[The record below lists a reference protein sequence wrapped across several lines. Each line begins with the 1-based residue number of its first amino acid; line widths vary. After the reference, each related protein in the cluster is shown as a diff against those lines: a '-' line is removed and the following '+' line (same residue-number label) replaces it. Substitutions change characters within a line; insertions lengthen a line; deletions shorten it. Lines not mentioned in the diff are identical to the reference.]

1 MKVRRKMSVKILG
14 DAVTR
19 YQKILETESFR
30 DLAWADELA
39 KKMEDSR
46 LVIAGRPVSPFLR
59 PHLITRKQYDHMVK
73 ASESLTSAIDRMKRL
88 ALATPHLLSRMSLLP
103 AEKMLAQI
111 DPGYSYLAVT
121 SLLDTHIQNGH
132 LHCNQYSA
140 ETPSGVAYG
149 ELLGDLFY
157 ETAPV
162 KEFRKKHKLSKV
174 GGTKF
179 LLQAILRAYKEY
191 GGKKKPNIAI
201 LEFRQPFANFE
212 SSEYQLL
219 AEMFRKQGYA
229 AEVISLEQLEYKN
242 GVLRRGDFE
251 IDLVYRRVRIAEFLV
266 RFDLNHALLRA
277 YRERNVCLVNNFRG
291 EVAQKKA
298 IFDLLT
304 DESVTAHFPVIERKA
319 IREYVPWTR
328 VVANAKTTYQG
339 KVVNLP
345 EFVGVNR
352 ERLVLRPNDQASDL
366 PEVRGWEVDDTQWER
381 SVRRAT
387 ANSYVVQERIQTV
400 HAPFPVRTEAGLDY
414 REMNIEVHPHS
425 FLGKVHGCTTWLST
439 PTASG
444 FSTASGLAPTFV
456 LEGK

>member
-19 YQKILETESFR
+19 YQNILETEAFR
-30 DLAWADELA
+30 DLAWADELNQ
-39 KKMEDSR
+39 KMDDQR
-46 LVIAGRPVSPFLR
+46 LVIAGRPISPFLR

-88 ALATPHLLSRMSLLP
+88 ALATPQLLSRMSLLP

-140 ETPSGVAYG
+140 ETPSGVAYS
-149 ELLGDLFY
+149 ELLADLFY
-157 ETAPV
+157 ETGPV
-162 KEFRKKHKLSKV
+162 KEFRKKHKLGKV

-179 LLQAILRAYKEY
+179 LLQAILRAYKEF

-212 SSEYQLL
+212 SGEYQLL
-219 AEMFRKQGYA
+219 AQLFRKQGYN

-251 IDLVYRRVRIAEFLV
+251 IDLVYRRVRISEFLV

-304 DESVTAHFPVIERKA
+304 DESITAGFPAIERKA
-319 IREYVPWTR
+319 IRECVPWTR
-328 VVANAKTTYQG
+328 VVGHAKSSYRG
-339 KVVNLP
+339 KPIDLL
-345 EFVGVNR
+345 EFVMANR
-352 ERLVLRPNDQASDL
+352 EHLILRPNDQVSDL
-366 PEVRGWEVDDTQWER
+366 PEVSGWKVDHAQWER
-381 SVRRAT
+381 ALRRAT
-387 ANSYVVQERIQTV
+387 ANVYVVQERIESV
-400 HAPFPVRTEAGLDY
+400 HANFPVRTDAGLEY
-414 REMNIEVHPHS
+414 RDMNIEVHPHS
-425 FLGKVHGCTTWLST
+425 FLGKVQGCTTWLSN
-439 PTASG
+439 PAASG

>member
-19 YQKILETESFR
+19 YQNILETESFR

-39 KKMEDSR
+39 KKMDEQR
-46 LVIAGRPVSPFLR
+46 MVIAGRPVSPFLR
-59 PHLITRKQYDHMVK
+59 PHFITRKQYDHMVT
-73 ASESLTSAIDRMKRL
+73 ASESLTSAIDRVKRL
-88 ALATPHLLSRMSLLP
+88 ALATPQLLSRMSLLP

-121 SLLDTHIQNGH
+121 SLLDTHMQNGH
-132 LHCNQYSA
+132 LHFNQYSA

-149 ELLGDLFY
+149 ELLADLFY
-157 ETAPV
+157 EAAPV
-162 KEFRKKHKLSKV
+162 KEFRKKHTLVKV

-179 LLQAILRAYKEY
+179 LLAAILRAYKEY

-212 SSEYQLL
+212 SGEYQLL
-219 AEMFRKQGYA
+219 AQLFRKQGYNT
-229 AEVISLEQLEYKN
+229 EVISLEQLEYKN
-242 GVLRRGDFE
+242 GMLRRGDFE

-304 DESVTAHFPVIERKA
+304 DETVTANFPLIERKA
-319 IREYVPWTR
+319 IREYIPWTR
-328 VVANAKTTYQG
+328 VVGHAKSSFHG
-339 KVVNLP
+339 KPIDLP
-345 EFVGVNR
+345 EFVMSNR
-352 ERLVLRPNDQASDL
+352 ERLILRPNDQTSDL
-366 PEVRGWEVDDTQWER
+366 PEVRGWEVDDARWDR
-381 SVRRAT
+381 ALRRAT
-387 ANSYVVQERIQTV
+387 ANAYVVQERVESV
-400 HAPFPVRTEAGLDY
+400 HAPFPVRTYAGLEY
-414 REMNIEVHPHS
+414 RDMNIEVHPHS

-439 PTASG
+439 PSASG

>member
-1 MKVRRKMSVKILG
+1 MSVKILG

-19 YQKILETESFR
+19 YQKILESEPFQ
-30 DLAWADELA
+30 DLSWADELT
-39 KKMEDSR
+39 KKMGDQR
-46 LVIAGRPVSPFLR
+46 LVVAGRPVSPFLR

-73 ASESLTSAIDRMKRL
+73 ASESLTSAIDRVKRL
-88 ALATPHLLSRMSLLP
+88 ALSTPQLLSRMSLLP

-132 LHCNQYSA
+132 LHFNEYSA

-157 ETAPV
+157 EAGPV
-162 KEFRKKHKLSKV
+162 KEFRKKHALSKV

-179 LLQAILRAYKEY
+179 LLQAILRAYKEF

-212 SSEYQLL
+212 SGEYQLL
-219 AEMFRKQGYA
+219 AELFRKQGYN

-242 GVLRRGDFE
+242 GILRRGDFE
-251 IDLVYRRVRIAEFLV
+251 IDLVYRRVSISEFLV

-277 YRERNVCLVNNFRG
+277 YRERNVCLVNNFRS

-304 DESVTAHFPVIERKA
+304 DESVTANFPAVERKA
-319 IREYVPWTR
+319 IREFVPWTR
-328 VVANAKTTYQG
+328 VVANAKTTSQQG
-339 KVVNLP
+339 KVVDLP
-345 EFVGVNR
+345 DFVGVNR
-352 ERLVLRPNDQASDL
+352 ERLILRPNDQQSDL
-366 PEVRGWEVDDTQWER
+366 PEVRGWEVDDAHWDR
-381 SVRRAT
+381 AVRRAT
-387 ANSYVVQERIQTV
+387 ANSYVVQERVEAV
-400 HAPFPVRTEAGLDY
+400 HAEFPVRTDSGLDY
-414 REMNIEVHPHS
+414 RDMNIEVHPHS

-439 PTASG
+439 PSANG
-444 FSTASGLAPTFV
+444 FSTASGLTPTFV

>member
-19 YQKILETESFR
+19 YQKLLETESFR

-46 LVIAGRPVSPFLR
+46 LVIAGRPVTPFLR
-59 PHLITRKQYDHMVK
+59 PHLITRKQYDHMVS
-73 ASESLTSAIDRMKRL
+73 ASESLTSAIDRVKRL
-88 ALATPHLLSRMSLLP
+88 ALASPQLLSRMSLLP

-132 LHCNQYSA
+132 LHFNQYSA

-157 ETAPV
+157 EVAPV
-162 KEFRKKHKLSKV
+162 KEFRKNHKLAKV

-179 LLQAILRAYKEY
+179 LLQAILKAYKEF
-191 GGKKKPNIAI
+191 GGKKKPNLAI

-219 AEMFRKQGYA
+219 AELFRKQGYN

-242 GVLRRGDFE
+242 GVLRRGDFT
-251 IDLVYRRVRIAEFLV
+251 IDLVYRRVRVSEFLV
-266 RFDLNHALLRA
+266 RFDLNHPLLRA
-277 YRERNVCLVNNFRG
+277 YRERNVCLVNSFRG

-304 DESVTAHFPVIERKA
+304 DETVTASFPLVERKA
-319 IREYVPWTR
+319 IRECIPWTR
-328 VVANAKTTYQG
+328 VMANTKTTRQG
-339 KVVNLP
+339 KLIDLP
-345 EFVGVNR
+345 EFVAANR
-352 ERLVLRPNDQASDL
+352 SQLILRPNDQASDL
-366 PEVRGWEVDDTQWER
+366 PEVRGWEVDEAQWER
-381 SVRRAT
+381 AMRRAVSST
-387 ANSYVVQERIQTV
+387 YVVQERV
-400 HAPFPVRTEAGLDY
+400 EPVNAAFPVRTESGLNY
-414 REMNIEVHPHS
+414 RDMNIEVHPHS

-439 PTASG
+439 PSAKG
-444 FSTASGLAPTFV
+444 FSTASGLAPTFI
-456 LEGK
+456 LESK

>member
-59 PHLITRKQYDHMVK
+59 PHLITRKQYDHMVS
-73 ASESLTSAIDRMKRL
+73 ASESLTSAIDRVKRL
-88 ALATPHLLSRMSLLP
+88 ALASPQLLSRMSLLP

-132 LHCNQYSA
+132 LHFNQYSA

-149 ELLGDLFY
+149 ELLADLFY

-162 KEFRKKHKLSKV
+162 KEFRQKHKLAKV

-179 LLQAILRAYKEY
+179 LLQAILKAYKEY

-219 AEMFRKQGYA
+219 AELFRKQGYN

-251 IDLVYRRVRIAEFLV
+251 IDLVYRRVRISEFLV

-277 YRERNVCLVNNFRG
+277 YRERNVCLVNSFRG

-304 DESVTAHFPVIERKA
+304 DETVTASFPLVERKA
-319 IREYVPWTR
+319 IRECIPWTR
-328 VVANAKTTYQG
+328 VMANTKTTRQG
-339 KVVNLP
+339 KTVDLP
-345 EFVGVNR
+345 EFVAANR
-352 ERLVLRPNDQASDL
+352 DRLVLRPNDQASDL
-366 PEVRGWEVDDTQWER
+366 PEVRGWEVDDAQWDR
-381 SVRRAT
+381 AMRRAVS
-387 ANSYVVQERIQTV
+387 NSYVVQERVESV
-400 HAPFPVRTEAGLDY
+400 HASFPVRTYAGLDY

-425 FLGKVHGCTTWLST
+425 FLGKVQGCTTWLST
-439 PTASG
+439 PSANG
-444 FSTASGLAPTFV
+444 FSTASGLAPTFI

>member
-19 YQKILETESFR
+19 YQNILETESFR

-39 KKMEDSR
+39 KKMDEQR
-46 LVIAGRPVSPFLR
+46 MVIAGRPVSPFLR
-59 PHLITRKQYDHMVK
+59 PHFITRKQYDHMVT
-73 ASESLTSAIDRMKRL
+73 ASESLTSAIDRVKRL
-88 ALATPHLLSRMSLLP
+88 ALATPQLLSRMSLLP

-121 SLLDTHIQNGH
+121 SLLDTHMQNGH
-132 LHCNQYSA
+132 LHFNQYSA

-149 ELLGDLFY
+149 ELLADLFY
-157 ETAPV
+157 EAAPV
-162 KEFRKKHKLSKV
+162 KEFRKKHTLVKV

-179 LLQAILRAYKEY
+179 LLAAILRAYKEY

-212 SSEYQLL
+212 SGEYQLL
-219 AEMFRKQGYA
+219 AQLFRKQGYNT
-229 AEVISLEQLEYKN
+229 EVISLEQLEYKN
-242 GVLRRGDFE
+242 GMLRRGDFE

-304 DESVTAHFPVIERKA
+304 DETVTANFPLIERKA
-319 IREYVPWTR
+319 IREYIPWTR
-328 VVANAKTTYQG
+328 VVGHAKSSFHG
-339 KVVNLP
+339 KPIDLP
-345 EFVGVNR
+345 EFVMSNR
-352 ERLVLRPNDQASDL
+352 ERLILRPNDQTSDL
-366 PEVRGWEVDDTQWER
+366 PEVRGWEVDDAQWDR
-381 SVRRAT
+381 ALRRAT
-387 ANSYVVQERIQTV
+387 ANAYVVQERVESV
-400 HAPFPVRTEAGLDY
+400 HAPFPVRTYAGLEY
-414 REMNIEVHPHS
+414 RDMNIEVHPHS

-439 PTASG
+439 PSASG

>member
-19 YQKILETESFR
+19 YQNILETESFR

-39 KKMEDSR
+39 KKMDEQR
-46 LVIAGRPVSPFLR
+46 MVIAGRPVSPFLR
-59 PHLITRKQYDHMVK
+59 PHFITRKQYDHMVT
-73 ASESLTSAIDRMKRL
+73 ASESLTSAIDRVKRL
-88 ALATPHLLSRMSLLP
+88 ALATPQLLSRMSLLP

-121 SLLDTHIQNGH
+121 SLLDTHMQNGH
-132 LHCNQYSA
+132 LHFNQYSA

-149 ELLGDLFY
+149 ELLADLFY
-157 ETAPV
+157 EAAPV
-162 KEFRKKHKLSKV
+162 KEFRKKHTLVKV

-179 LLQAILRAYKEY
+179 LLAAILRAYKEY

-212 SSEYQLL
+212 SGEYQLL
-219 AEMFRKQGYA
+219 AQLFRKQGYNT
-229 AEVISLEQLEYKN
+229 EVISLEQLEYKN
-242 GVLRRGDFE
+242 GMLRRGDFE

-304 DESVTAHFPVIERKA
+304 DESVTANFPLIERKA
-319 IREYVPWTR
+319 IREYIPWTR
-328 VVANAKTTYQG
+328 VVGHAKSSFHG
-339 KVVNLP
+339 KPIDLP
-345 EFVGVNR
+345 EFVMSNR
-352 ERLVLRPNDQASDL
+352 ERLILRPNDQTSDL
-366 PEVRGWEVDDTQWER
+366 PEVRGWEVDDAQWDR
-381 SVRRAT
+381 ALRRAT
-387 ANSYVVQERIQTV
+387 ANAYVVQERVESV
-400 HAPFPVRTEAGLDY
+400 HAPFPVRTYAGLEY
-414 REMNIEVHPHS
+414 RDMNIEVHPHS

-439 PTASG
+439 PSASG